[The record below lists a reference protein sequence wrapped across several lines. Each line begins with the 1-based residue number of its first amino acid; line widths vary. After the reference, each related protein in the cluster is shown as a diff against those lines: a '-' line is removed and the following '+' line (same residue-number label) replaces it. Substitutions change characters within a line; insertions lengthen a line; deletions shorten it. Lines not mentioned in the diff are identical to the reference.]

1 MINLSSLLKK
11 AHLFRCAR
19 TTRSNVAKT
28 GVLEW
33 WSNGVMH
40 FKTSTP
46 ILPHPNA
53 PFLPHACARGF
64 VARLASG
71 TFLITLRERVFRQSV
86 RDMLFVYCVGSML
99 SGCAAAVATNGD
111 IASTEN
117 PETSFASCP
126 YLREQQ
132 ASCDE
137 LKKAYD
143 EGFSAGKEIIAAEFR
158 TRSELNQP
166 YVWKPPMISEVDMPA
181 LVVNGVMIP
190 AHRELVIVRP
200 GQWIRAKSLLGDRQ

>member
-1 MINLSSLLKK
+1 MRSLRTLMKK

-19 TTRSNVAKT
+19 IPHSNIAKT

-33 WSNGVMH
+33 WSNGVMR
-40 FKTSTP
+40 FKPNTP
-46 ILPHPNA
+46 ILPHSKA
-53 PFLPHACARGF
+53 PFLSDACVRRF
-64 VARLASG
+64 MARLASG
-71 TFLITLRERVFRQSV
+71 TFLIRLRERLFRQSV
-86 RDMLFVYCVGSML
+86 GEMLLPWCVGFML
-99 SGCAAAVATNGD
+99 SGCAAAVTTDGE
-111 IASTEN
+111 ITSTEN

-126 YLREQQ
+126 YLRTEQ

-143 EGFSAGKEIIAAEFR
+143 EGFRAGKEIIAAEFR

-181 LVVNGVMIP
+181 RVVNGVMIP

-200 GQWIRAKSLLGDRQ
+200 GYWVRTENTSQGK